1 MILFLSS
8 FNDIDDIYYY
18 RLEDADE
25 IYSTLLTGE
34 RYCQSLYCS
43 EGEGTRYFLEG
54 RADSGGG
61 LSTATPGVGE
71 PIGDEF
77 YYGYQSAVEFY

>member
-34 RYCQSLYCS
+34 RYC
-43 EGEGTRYFLEG
+43 
-54 RADSGGG
+54 
-61 LSTATPGVGE
+61 
-71 PIGDEF
+71 
-77 YYGYQSAVEFY
+77 